1 MIESTDVG
9 SLPLPDDAE
18 AFIDGVTIIPSSPT
32 KPPAEPFQAI
42 IVKGFVDKLK
52 AGLGVPNYPQFRDM
66 NRMFLDMMNGVTKTK
81 EGLTETGGLSLKG
94 GVRCLPEI
102 FAIQKSSKR
111 IFEDAGSHRYQI
123 RICLTGPYTLSSS
136 FTGRDGLLFSRL
148 GEAISQV
155 IAASLFNDKY
165 GSVSLVVLDEPVF
178 GLLDDP
184 LIDRGSE
191 SRELLL
197 RAWETILQNASVK
210 GAQTGMHLHS
220 TADQLFWQADSL
232 NIVESHVKDSLY
244 ESERTSKS
252 LESTDKFL
260 KASISITNFDQLIG
274 EAMQTRSH
282 SMLSES
288 AKGEAIAKT
297 WKSLKSGELDPNT
310 FLETA
315 KLLQKRL
322 IKLVNRFGIERL
334 PYAGPECGLRSFPTY
349 KCALES
355 LRRVSSVV
363 NSANRED
370 GLSPM

>member
-1 MIESTDVG
+1 
-9 SLPLPDDAE
+9 
-18 AFIDGVTIIPSSPT
+18 
-32 KPPAEPFQAI
+32 
-42 IVKGFVDKLK
+42 
-52 AGLGVPNYPQFRDM
+52 
-66 NRMFLDMMNGVTKTK
+66 
-81 EGLTETGGLSLKG
+81 
-94 GVRCLPEI
+94 
-102 FAIQKSSKR
+102 IQKSSKR